1 MVNNKLVDIVRLTR
15 YHENL
20 KGVLSTKQGNIEDL
34 ETIREGAALGATAL
48 QAVPEE
54 YVTETELTAKDY
66 ATVSQVNEKQDIIE
80 DLQTIREGAAAGATA
95 LQAVPEEYVTET
107 ELTAKDY
114 ATVTQVNAK
123 QDIIEDLQTIREG
136 AAAGAVAEEN
146 AKSYAKDYADGLA
159 GNYDA
164 AGSAAQALSD
174 AKDFATNLVMD
185 GENVRFDAAGAAA
198 QALADA
204 KADAAEKYQVK
215 GEYDVAGAAAQAL
228 TDAKSYADDLNT
240 AMDERVDALETD
252 VENLKK
258 IDHEKLASDASAAA
272 VATVLDGAPE
282 KFDTLKEIAAWIA
295 EADTAEDAA
304 SLVSRVS
311 ALEAI
316 DHDAYIVYTDE
327 AVKGLK
333 ENEIKANADA
343 IAVLNGTEEGSVAKA
358 VADTLTA
365 ANAYADGLAD
375 NYDAAGSAAQ
385 ALTDAKTYVDEK
397 GYATVTQVNAK
408 QDIIEDLQTIR
419 EGAAAGAT
427 ALQAVPEEYVT
438 ETELTAKG
446 YLTADDFTF
455 ATDGEIDSLFV

>member
-80 DLQTIREGAAAGATA
+80 DLQTIREGAAAGA
-95 LQAVPEEYVTET
+95 
-107 ELTAKDY
+107 
-114 ATVTQVNAK
+114 
-123 QDIIEDLQTIREG
+123 
-136 AAAGAVAEEN
+136 VAEEN

-164 AGSAAQALSD
+164 AGSAATAEQN

-185 GENVRFDAAGAAA
+185 GENVRFDAAGS
-198 QALADA
+198 
-204 KADAAEKYQVK
+204 
-215 GEYDVAGAAAQAL
+215 AAQAL
-228 TDAKSYADDLNT
+228 TDAKEYADGLNT
-240 AMDERVDALETD
+240 AMDDRVKVLEA
-252 VENLKK
+252 

-282 KFDTLKEIAAWIA
+282 KFDTLKEIAQWISDSESA
-295 EADTAEDAA
+295 ATAAD
-304 SLVSRVS
+304 LVNRVS
-311 ALEAI
+311 TLEAI
-316 DHDAYIVYTDE
+316 DHDAYIAYTDE

-385 ALTDAKTYVDEK
+385 ALADAKTYVDEK
-397 GYATVTQVNAK
+397 GYATVTQVNEK

-419 EGAAAGAT
+419 EGAALGAT

-446 YLTADDFTF
+446 YLTANDFTF
-455 ATDGEIDSLFV
+455 ATDEEVDALFA

>member
-80 DLQTIREGAAAGATA
+80 DLQTIREGAAAGA
-95 LQAVPEEYVTET
+95 
-107 ELTAKDY
+107 
-114 ATVTQVNAK
+114 
-123 QDIIEDLQTIREG
+123 
-136 AAAGAVAEEN
+136 VAEEN
-146 AKSYAKDYADGLA
+146 AKTYAKDYADGLA

-164 AGSAAQALSD
+164 AGSAATAEQN

-185 GENVRFDAAGAAA
+185 GENVRFDAAGS
-198 QALADA
+198 
-204 KADAAEKYQVK
+204 
-215 GEYDVAGAAAQAL
+215 AAQAL
-228 TDAKSYADDLNT
+228 TDAKDYADGLNT
-240 AMDERVDALETD
+240 EMDTRVKVLEA
-252 VENLKK
+252 

-282 KFDTLKEIAAWIA
+282 KFDTLKEIAQWISDSESA
-295 EADTAEDAA
+295 ESAAD
-304 SLVSRVS
+304 LVNRVTT
-311 ALEAI
+311 LEAI
-316 DHDAYIVYTDE
+316 DHDAYIAYTDE

-365 ANAYADGLAD
+365 ANAYADGLAS

-385 ALTDAKTYVDEK
+385 ALADAKTYVDEK
-397 GYATVTQVNAK
+397 GYATVTQVNEK
-408 QDIIEDLQTIR
+408 QDIIDDLQTIR
-419 EGAAAGAT
+419 EGAALGAT
-427 ALQAVPEEYVT
+427 ALQAVPAEFIT
-438 ETELTAKG
+438 EDELTAKG
-446 YLTADDFTF
+446 YLTANDFTF
-455 ATDGEIDSLFV
+455 ATDEEVDALFA